1 MAFAAKSLA
10 DQHTVYFTPRRQ
22 NLHQSAASPK
32 QSSFWKRG
40 IILHHASKKSAV
52 GDRLSRPQPLYMQ
65 SASDV
70 IKTPKLRA
78 PIICPPRTLP
88 LPSIRLQHADHI
100 TVPGLLK
107 DICRPRP
114 RIEAIYFPV
123 HALVAS
129 MQWAEVLVISATYV
143 TRFRSLRV
151 TVAIQFACGRF
162 PFAGQ
167 PSKANNFPLVQLRC
181 IKTLALCGLT

>member
-10 DQHTVYFTPRRQ
+10 DQHTVYLTPRRQ

-78 PIICPPRTLP
+78 PIICPPRTLS
-88 LPSIRLQHADHI
+88 LCQVLDYSTLI
-100 TVPGLLK
+100 TSLYK